1 MRLGAPTAIALLA
14 CLGAPGGL
22 ACHCEAESAPGG
34 GSPELVG
41 PRNLVPIATDGAPGG
56 PAGGPIVTRKV
67 VYVPIYS
74 SLYVS
79 DNVRPISLA
88 ATLSLRN
95 MSEHHG
101 VVIDAVEYYD
111 SDGKLLEKYLDTPSM
126 LGPMMTAEFFIS
138 RFDRAGGS
146 GANFIVRWSSNAP
159 GPDLLVEAVQQGR
172 DGTAGV
178 SFVTEGRVVEE
189 APGQPTPPR

>member
-1 MRLGAPTAIALLA
+1 MRLGASTAIVVLA

-22 ACHCEAESAPGG
+22 ACHCEPASSGH
-34 GSPELVG
+34 SPELVG
-41 PRNLVPIATDGAPGG
+41 PRNLVPVAPGG

-95 MSEHHG
+95 ISEKQA
-101 VVIDAVEYYD
+101 VIVDAVEYYD
-111 SDGKLLEKYLDTPSM
+111 SDGKLLETYLDGPAM

-146 GANFIVRWSSNAP
+146 GANFIVRWSASTP

-178 SFVTEGRVVEE
+178 SFVTEGRVVDE
-189 APGQPTPPR
+189 APGQPTPTP

>member
-1 MRLGAPTAIALLA
+1 MRPGAPTAVVLLA

-22 ACHCEAESAPGG
+22 ACEADSTASGHA
-34 GSPELVG
+34 PELVG
-41 PRNLVPIATDGAPGG
+41 PRNLVPVAPTG
-56 PAGGPIVTRKV
+56 PAGGPILARKV

-101 VVIDAVEYYD
+101 VVVDSVEYYD
-111 SDGKLLEKYLDTPSM
+111 SDGKQLEQYLEAPAM

-146 GANFIVRWSSNAP
+146 GANFIVRWSTNAP

-189 APGQPTPPR
+189 AAGSPKPAP

>member
-1 MRLGAPTAIALLA
+1 MRPGRPAVLVLLS
-14 CLGAPGGL
+14 CLGLWGMTTCNDETSNG
-22 ACHCEAESAPGG
+22 H
-34 GSPELVG
+34 SPELVG
-41 PRNLVPIATDGAPGG
+41 PRNLVPVAPGG
-56 PAGGPIVTRKV
+56 PAGGPITTRKV
-67 VYVPIYS
+67 VYIPIYS

-95 MSEHHG
+95 ISEQHA
-101 VVIDAVEYYD
+101 VVVDAVEYYD
-111 SDGKLLEKYLDTPSM
+111 SDGKLLESYLDAPAM

-146 GANFIVRWSSNAP
+146 GANFIVRWSANTP

-178 SFVTEGRVVEE
+178 SFVTEGRVVDD
-189 APGQPTPPR
+189 PRTP

>member
-1 MRLGAPTAIALLA
+1 MRLGASTALVVLA
-14 CLGAPGGL
+14 CLGPAGGL
-22 ACHCEAESAPGG
+22 ACTCEADTAAGR
-34 GSPELVG
+34 SPELVG
-41 PRNLVPIATDGAPGG
+41 PRNLVPIESSGAPGG
-56 PAGGPIVTRKV
+56 PITTRKV

-95 MSEHHG
+95 ISEQHS

-111 SDGKLLEKYLDTPSM
+111 SDGKRLETYLEAPAM

-146 GANFIVRWSSNAP
+146 GANFIVRWSASSP

-189 APGQPTPPR
+189 APAPAPAPATPR

>member
-1 MRLGAPTAIALLA
+1 MRLGASAIVVLA
-14 CLGAPGGL
+14 CLAAPGGL
-22 ACHCEAESAPGG
+22 ACSSEPGSSSG
-34 GSPELVG
+34 HAPELVG
-41 PRNLVPIATDGAPGG
+41 PRNLVPVGPSGLVGG
-56 PAGGPIVTRKV
+56 PVVTRKV

-95 MSEHHG
+95 ISEQHAI
-101 VVIDAVEYYD
+101 VVDAVEYYD
-111 SDGKLLEKYLDTPSM
+111 SDGKLLETYLDAPAM
-126 LGPMMTAEFFIS
+126 LGAMMTAEFFIS

-146 GANFIVRWSSNAP
+146 GANFIVRWSANTP

-172 DGTAGV
+172 DGAAGV
-178 SFVTEGRVVEE
+178 SFVTEGRVVED
-189 APGQPTPPR
+189 APAKATPAR

>member
-1 MRLGAPTAIALLA
+1 MSHRASTAIVVLA
-14 CLGAPGGL
+14 SLVVGGGPACSSEAEPGG
-22 ACHCEAESAPGG
+22 HP
-34 GSPELVG
+34 PELVG
-41 PRNLVPIATDGAPGG
+41 PRNLVPVAPTG
-56 PAGGPIVTRKV
+56 PAGGPVTTRKV

-95 MSEHHG
+95 ISERHG
-101 VVIDAVEYYD
+101 IVIDAVEYYD
-111 SDGKLLEKYLDTPSM
+111 SDGKLLETYLDAPAM
-126 LGPMMTAEFFIS
+126 LGPLMTAEFFIS

-146 GANFIVRWSSNAP
+146 GANFIVRWSANSP

-189 APGQPTPPR
+189 ASGQALPTR